1 MKEKKLL
8 RSFSKLF
15 PLPVK
20 KAEKVSNK
28 GKSSLHF
35 SLALTLIFSEEGTR
49 VIYESDPNKS
59 FERGGGE
66 RIYSTRVSVRDFYLE
81 LRGSAG
87 QSQGVNLPF
96 VSAFPGEAGGRTR
109 SRKLGSH
116 IQQQA
121 RAIH

>member
-15 PLPVK
+15 PFPVK

-28 GKSSLHF
+28 GKSSL
-35 SLALTLIFSEEGTR
+35 ALTLIFSGVGTR

-96 VSAFPGEAGGRTR
+96 VSAFPGKAGGRTR

-116 IQQQA
+116 IQQQV